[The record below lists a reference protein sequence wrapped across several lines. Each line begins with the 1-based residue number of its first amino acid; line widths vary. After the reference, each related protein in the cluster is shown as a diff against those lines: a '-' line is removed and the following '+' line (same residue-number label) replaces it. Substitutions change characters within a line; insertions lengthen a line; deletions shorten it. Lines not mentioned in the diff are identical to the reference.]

1 MHHSSRHRQ
10 HNAGKAAGIW
20 KRVAISLQRATPL
33 THCNAR
39 LPLSSLQSNRSKGTI
54 HSKPKGDADH
64 HVQHSTNSNCPAVT
78 HLRPFLSS
86 ILDAGVT
93 APLSL
98 SRRRCSS
105 GNRCVQMQ
113 SWSSDSSLVD
123 SCVLLAPVR
132 KDSPA
137 NLQMQHAQRS
147 LN

>member
-1 MHHSSRHRQ
+1 LS
-10 HNAGKAAGIW
+10 
-20 KRVAISLQRATPL
+20 
-33 THCNAR
+33 HCNTR
-39 LPLSSLQSNRSKGTI
+39 LPLSSFISKHFERAYTL
-54 HSKPKGDADH
+54 KPMGGADH
-64 HVQHSTNSNCPAVT
+64 HVRRSTNSNCPAVT

-137 NLQMQHAQRS
+137 NLQLQHVQRR
-147 LN
+147 LD